1 MGYEWEDLLF
11 IEHWRLR
18 AARGMLIAARWEDG
32 QMLVTLRLHHE
43 AWHPTRPLTFVD
55 VEAVDTG
62 NILREKPHRM
72 LDHFSVLLRTA
83 PLEVGRAARPERSH
97 TLLPASEAPVGSGP
111 EHPGARGVRRL
122 VGPGS
127 RLSGIVTEVGEDG
140 TLLVDV
146 GFPVLLRGATGFR
159 VADAVSFRLN
169 APFDGLLL

>member
-1 MGYEWEDLLF
+1 MGYDWEDLLF

-18 AARGMLIAARWEDG
+18 AARGMLVAARWEDG
-32 QMLVTLRLHHE
+32 QMLLTLRLHHE
-43 AWHPTRPLTFVD
+43 AWHPARPLTFVD

-83 PLEVGRAARPERSH
+83 PPEVNRAARPERSH
-97 TLLPASEAPVGSGP
+97 PLLPASEAPVGSGAD
-111 EHPGARGVRRL
+111 HPGRGGRRL
-122 VGPGS
+122 VGAGS
-127 RLSGIVTEVGEDG
+127 RLSGIVTEVGDDD

-146 GFPVLLRGATGFR
+146 GFPVLLRGARGFG

-169 APFDGLLL
+169 APFDCLLL

>member
-1 MGYEWEDLLF
+1 MGYDWEDLLF
-11 IEHWRLR
+11 IERWRLR
-18 AARGMLIAARWEDG
+18 AARGMLVAARWEDG
-32 QMLVTLRLHHE
+32 QMLLTLRLHHE
-43 AWHPTRPLTFVD
+43 AWHPARPLTFVD

-83 PLEVGRAARPERSH
+83 PPEVGRAARPERSH
-97 TLLPASEAPVGSGP
+97 PLLPASEAPVGSGT
-111 EHPGARGVRRL
+111 EHPGRSGRRL
-122 VGPGS
+122 VGAGS
-127 RLSGIVTEVGEDG
+127 RLSGIVTEVGDDG

-146 GFPVLLRGATGFR
+146 GFPVLLRGARGFG